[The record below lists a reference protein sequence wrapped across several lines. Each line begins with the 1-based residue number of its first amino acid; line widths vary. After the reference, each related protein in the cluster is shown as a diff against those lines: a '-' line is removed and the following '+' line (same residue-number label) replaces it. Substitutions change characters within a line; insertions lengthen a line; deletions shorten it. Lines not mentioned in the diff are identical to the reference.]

1 MSFGGRGDTVKTR
14 EAGLRIEGVLGAAIG
29 YGSLAAFLGLI
40 GLQIH
45 RWLREGEWTHIGV
58 VDCLRSTLSFFGV
71 PDGGGVGRAAA
82 LSHWLDAPIDWL
94 GLHRVL
100 EALPASLALFAISI
114 LGNCIFIY
122 SSDRLRE
129 MHRV

>member
-1 MSFGGRGDTVKTR
+1 MSFGGGRKFVKAR
-14 EAGLRIEGVLGAAIG
+14 ETALRVEGVLGAVIG
-29 YGSLAAFLGLI
+29 YGCLAAFLGLT
-40 GLQIH
+40 GLQIY
-45 RWLREGEWTHIGV
+45 RWFREGDWTHVGV
-58 VDCLRSTLSFFGV
+58 VDGLRSTLAFFGA
-71 PDGGGVGRAAA
+71 PDAAGGRSAA

-114 LGNCIFIY
+114 LGNCIYLY

-129 MHRV
+129 MHRT